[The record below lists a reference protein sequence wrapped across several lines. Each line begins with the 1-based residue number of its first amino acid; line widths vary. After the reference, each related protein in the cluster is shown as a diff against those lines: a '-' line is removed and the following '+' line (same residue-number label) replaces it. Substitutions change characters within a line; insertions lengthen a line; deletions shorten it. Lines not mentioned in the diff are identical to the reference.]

1 MFKNYV
7 FDLYG
12 TLLNIRTDE
21 NLPELWEKFAQF
33 YKFHGADFS
42 PEELKAAFET
52 ECKTLSKDSTY
63 KYPEIQLEYVFQNL
77 FKKKGVELS
86 IGECVTAGQFF
97 RILSTVQYV
106 SLYPGVKDL
115 LCALRKKGKK
125 LYVLSNAQKIFTWNE
140 MVATGIEK
148 SFDGIIFSSDYGCAK
163 PDPEFYGILNKKYGL
178 IPEET
183 IMIGNDPETDIEGG
197 KRAGLHTLYIHSNI
211 SPQGKP
217 APEADFIIPDG
228 DFTKI
233 KELILK

>member
-21 NLPELWEKFAQF
+21 NLPELWGKFAQF
-33 YKFHGADFS
+33 YKFHGADFT
-42 PEELKAAFET
+42 PEELKAEFNS
-52 ECKTLSKDSTY
+52 ECKNLSKNSPY

-86 IGECVTAGQFF
+86 IGECITAGQFF
-97 RILSTVQYV
+97 RILSTTEYA
-106 SLYPGVKDL
+106 SLYPGVREL
-115 LCALRKKGKK
+115 LCALKEKGKK

-140 MVATGIEK
+140 MVATGIGK
-148 SFDGIIFSSDYGCAK
+148 SFDGILFSSDYGCAK
-163 PDPEFYGILNKKYGL
+163 PDPEFYSVLINKFGLN
-178 IPEET
+178 PDET
-183 IMIGNDPETDIEGG
+183 IMIGNDPDSDVAGG
-197 KRAGLHTLYIHSNI
+197 KRAGFHTLYIHSNI

-217 APEADFIIPDG
+217 MPKADFVIPDG

-233 KELILK
+233 KDLILK

>member
-21 NLPELWEKFAQF
+21 SLPELWEKFAQF
-33 YKFHGADFS
+33 YKFHGADFT
-42 PEELKAAFET
+42 PEGLKAAFET

-63 KYPEIQLEYVFQNL
+63 KYPEIQLENVFQNL